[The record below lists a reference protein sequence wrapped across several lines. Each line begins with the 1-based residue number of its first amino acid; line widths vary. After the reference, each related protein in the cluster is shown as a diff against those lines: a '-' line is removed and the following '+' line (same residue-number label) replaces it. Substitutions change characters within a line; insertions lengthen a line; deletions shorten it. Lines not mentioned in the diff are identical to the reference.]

1 MLAKSTTN
9 SVNSKTAVEPLS
21 WKVFVERFQ
30 TTAIAACALLCI
42 ITHLLMRYAWHMP
55 SGISNW
61 PLWITLVLGGIPLV
75 GDLLAKVFRL
85 QFGAD
90 LLGGISIIVSIMLG
104 EYLAGAIIVLM
115 LSGGEALESY
125 ALSNATSVLS
135 SLAKRMPSIAHRQ
148 NGAEVEQI
156 PLSEIRIGDHIVIYP
171 HDVCPVDGT
180 VVNGHS
186 VMDESYLTGEPFLIT
201 KTTGSA
207 VISGAVN
214 GDSMLVIQSTHE
226 ASDSRYAKIMEV
238 MHESEQTRPNLRR
251 LGDQLGAWFT
261 PVALLVAFAAW
272 WFSGDATRFLSVL
285 VIATPCPLLLAIP
298 IAILGSIS
306 LCASRAIIVKSPVAL
321 EQIPQ
326 CRTAI
331 FDKTGTLTYG
341 EPTLTQQLVAPGFDP
356 RDVLSLVASLEQ
368 YSKHPLS
375 RAIVDQA
382 DIEGL
387 QKRAA
392 TQVSEAPGMGLTG
405 VVDGQKILVT
415 SRRKIGT
422 MKILGLEN
430 LSASGEGLEC
440 MVVIND
446 TYAATYQMRDAPRS
460 DSRAFVEHLEA
471 HHHIDRVMI
480 LSGDRES
487 EARYLADQVG
497 ISEVLAQQTPEQKL
511 EIVRRETKRA
521 KCLYVGDGI
530 NDAPAMMAA
539 SVGISIG
546 TNSDVTAQAADVV
559 VMDNTLQRVDEFLHV
574 GRRMRQIALQSALG
588 GMALSIIG
596 MSLAA
601 FGFLNPVSGAVAQEI
616 IDVLAVLNA
625 LRAAWP
631 PGKLSDI

>member
-1 MLAKSTTN
+1 MLAEPTTKSASSATP
-9 SVNSKTAVEPLS
+9 VEPLS
-21 WKVFVERFQ
+21 WKVFLERFQ

-42 ITHLLMRYAWHMP
+42 VLHLLMRYVWHLP
-55 SGISNW
+55 SSVSNW
-61 PLWITLVLGGIPLV
+61 PLWVTLVLGGIPLV

-90 LLGGISIIVSIMLG
+90 LLGGISIIVSILLG

-148 NGAEVEQI
+148 KGAEVEQI
-156 PLSEIRIGDHIVIYP
+156 PLSEIRIGDQIVIYP

-201 KTTGSA
+201 KTIGSA

-341 EPTLTQQLVAPGFDP
+341 EPTLTQQLVAPGFDS
-356 RDVLSLVASLEQ
+356 REVLSLVASLEQ

-375 RAIVDQA
+375 RAIVSQA
-382 DIEGL
+382 ETEGL
-387 QKRAA
+387 AKRAA

-422 MKILGLEN
+422 MNIRGLEN

-471 HHHIDRVMI
+471 HHHINRVMI

-487 EARYLADQVG
+487 EARYLAEQVG

-511 EIVRRETKRA
+511 EIVRRETERA

-588 GMALSIIG
+588 GMALSVIG

-601 FGFLNPVSGAVAQEI
+601 FGFLNPVSGAVAQEV

>member
-1 MLAKSTTN
+1 M
-9 SVNSKTAVEPLS
+9 
-21 WKVFVERFQ
+21 
-30 TTAIAACALLCI
+30 
-42 ITHLLMRYAWHMP
+42 
-55 SGISNW
+55 
-61 PLWITLVLGGIPLV
+61 
-75 GDLLAKVFRL
+75 
-85 QFGAD
+85 
-90 LLGGISIIVSIMLG
+90 
-104 EYLAGAIIVLM
+104 
-115 LSGGEALESY
+115 
-125 ALSNATSVLS
+125 
-135 SLAKRMPSIAHRQ
+135 
-148 NGAEVEQI
+148 
-156 PLSEIRIGDHIVIYP
+156 
-171 HDVCPVDGT
+171 
-180 VVNGHS
+180 
-186 VMDESYLTGEPFLIT
+186 
-201 KTTGSA
+201 
-207 VISGAVN
+207 
-214 GDSMLVIQSTHE
+214 
-226 ASDSRYAKIMEV
+226 
-238 MHESEQTRPNLRR
+238 
-251 LGDQLGAWFT
+251 
-261 PVALLVAFAAW
+261 
-272 WFSGDATRFLSVL
+272 
-285 VIATPCPLLLAIP
+285 AIP

-341 EPTLTQQLVAPGFDP
+341 EPTLTEQLVAPGFDS
-356 RDVLSLVASLEQ
+356 REVLSLVASLEQ

-375 RAIVDQA
+375 RAIVRQA
-382 DIEGL
+382 ETEGL
-387 QKRAA
+387 AKRAA

-405 VVDGQKILVT
+405 VVDGKKILVT

-422 MKILGLEN
+422 MNLRGLEN

-471 HHHIDRVMI
+471 HHHINRVMI

-487 EARYLADQVG
+487 EARYLAEQVG

-511 EIVRRETKRA
+511 EIVRRETERA

-588 GMALSIIG
+588 GMALSVIG
-596 MSLAA
+596 MCLAA
-601 FGFLNPVSGAVAQEI
+601 FGYLNPVSGAIAQEV